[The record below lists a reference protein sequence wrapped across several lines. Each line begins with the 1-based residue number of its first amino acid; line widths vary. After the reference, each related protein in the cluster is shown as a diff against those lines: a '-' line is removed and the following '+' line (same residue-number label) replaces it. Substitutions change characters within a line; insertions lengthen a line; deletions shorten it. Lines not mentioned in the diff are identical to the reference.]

1 MLQFYKFR
9 THKLNRLYDILKDS
23 KKIVEMHVAI
33 NITGD
38 DCFESCKNWLI
49 EDITM
54 NCTLIIYIN
63 SFGGYFWETIK
74 FINFLKNLKLSHC
87 IKIITV
93 GFGYCASAATFIHS
107 IGDIKI
113 ICRNTIYLI
122 HNVRRLNLRTN
133 KIISYTNYKKYYK
146 LKIYKKMKSIYIESS
161 NIIERELKNKLKKEY
176 IFVKKEMISI
186 GICDIIFYDID
197 TFYNLVNKYL

>member
-9 THKLNRLYDILKDS
+9 TYKLNRLYDILKDS
-23 KKIVEMHVAI
+23 NKIIEMHVGR
-33 NITGD
+33 NIIGD

-54 NCTLIIYIN
+54 NCTLIVYIN
-63 SFGGYFWETIK
+63 SFGGYFWETIR
-74 FINFLKNLKLSHC
+74 FINFLKNLKLSHG
-87 IKIITV
+87 IKLITV

-113 ICRNTIYLI
+113 VCRNTIYLI

-133 KIISYTNYKKYYK
+133 KIKIYANYKKYYK
-146 LKIYKKMKSIYIESS
+146 SNTFKKMKSIYIESS